1 MPFYLIVICTILLFF
16 RFNNLLKAI
25 KSKKALR
32 SEILQLLLS
41 IIIAVF
47 LYLYI
52 NKRN

>member
-32 SEILQLLLS
+32 SEIFTTLLS
-41 IIIAVF
+41 IIIAVC